1 MQIHIE
7 YHGQS
12 RSCAGCGT
20 ETIEIDDDADFR
32 LVLATLAERHGDLM
46 RNLLFDAQG
55 NVSRT
60 MLVFLGDEQVDWQQP
75 PTLSDGA
82 CVTLLSPISGG
93 CR

>member
-12 RSCAGCGT
+12 RSCTGCGT
-20 ETIEIDDDADFR
+20 ETIEIDGDADLR
-32 LVLATLAERHGDLM
+32 LVLETLAERHGDAM
-46 RNLLFDAQG
+46 RSLLFDAQG
-55 NVSRT
+55 NISRT

-75 PTLSDGA
+75 PTPTAGV